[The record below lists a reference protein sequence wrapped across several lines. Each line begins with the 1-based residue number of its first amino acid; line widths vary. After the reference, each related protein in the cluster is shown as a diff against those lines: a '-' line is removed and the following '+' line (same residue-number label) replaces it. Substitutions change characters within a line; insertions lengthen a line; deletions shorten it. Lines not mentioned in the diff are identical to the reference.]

1 MGLHWA
7 DNTIEIAA
15 SPDEVFD
22 AITDY
27 ESFPEWITAVY
38 EVEVKESDKDGLG
51 EIVSFVADG
60 KVRKIRYTLQYHYER
75 PNRIW
80 WDFLDGE
87 GIKQMDGEWNIE
99 ESGDGTAATY
109 KVGVDAGRGIPGPV
123 VKRSNK
129 QTIAAVN
136 KELKAE
142 AERRSSQTAGSGAS
156 SRFERSEDE
165 AGLVG
170 AGRTAAT
177 APDPRARERQ
187 PDPVRDAAR
196 ADRRA
201 REAPRQGARPHR
213 PPARRL
219 RRVSDGYCEGD
230 VRENVEIVRQGF
242 ELFRNRDTT
251 AESGLGERDAA
262 RAVEF
267 FHPDLELDTTRVP
280 MADLRGIHR
289 GPVEVAEFWRR
300 WLEAWETVEVEFEL
314 TGAGDQVLA
323 EVKQNM
329 RGKGSGI
336 EIEFP
341 DHWQVFTF
349 REGRII
355 GHTIFLDEAEALEAA
370 GLSG

>member
-27 ESFPEWITAVY
+27 ESFPEWISAVY
-38 EVEVKESDKDGLG
+38 EVEVKESDKEGLG

-156 SRFERSEDE
+156 SRFESSDDE
-165 AGLVG
+165 PVWS
-170 AGRTAAT
+170 
-177 APDPRARERQ
+177 APGEPPPQ
-187 PDPVRDAAR
+187 
-196 ADRRA
+196 
-201 REAPRQGARPHR
+201 RPS
-213 PPARRL
+213 P
-219 RRVSDGYCEGD
+219 
-230 VRENVEIVRQGF
+230 
-242 ELFRNRDTT
+242 
-251 AESGLGERDAA
+251 
-262 RAVEF
+262 
-267 FHPDLELDTTRVP
+267 
-280 MADLRGIHR
+280 
-289 GPVEVAEFWRR
+289 
-300 WLEAWETVEVEFEL
+300 
-314 TGAGDQVLA
+314 
-323 EVKQNM
+323 
-329 RGKGSGI
+329 
-336 EIEFP
+336 
-341 DHWQVFTF
+341 
-349 REGRII
+349 
-355 GHTIFLDEAEALEAA
+355 EAENDSPIPFEMLPEAIE
-370 GLSG
+370 GLAKLPG